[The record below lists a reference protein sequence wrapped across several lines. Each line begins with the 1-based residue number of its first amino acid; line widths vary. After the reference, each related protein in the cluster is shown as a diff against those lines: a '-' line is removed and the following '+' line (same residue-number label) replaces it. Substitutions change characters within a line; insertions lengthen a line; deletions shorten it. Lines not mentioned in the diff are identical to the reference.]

1 MVCSVLILPISLDF
15 SFITLTFQEILA
27 GGSNRGFG
35 KTEEDF
41 GFLNVKETVK
51 THFRQNEEIKT
62 ADFSHFYHVKTEE

>member
-35 KTEEDF
+35 KTEDF
-41 GFLNVKETVK
+41 GFLNVTKKVK
-51 THFRQNEEIKT
+51 TLFLAK
-62 ADFSHFYHVKTEE
+62 

>member
-1 MVCSVLILPISLDF
+1 MVGSVLILPISLDF

-51 THFRQNEEIKT
+51 THFWAK
-62 ADFSHFYHVKTEE
+62 